1 MNKENKQAPDNI
13 LRLMY
18 RAPYGSIIMLAR
30 FKEIIKKPDLQQA
43 LSLARIKYPLLNARF
58 SQDEDGNIETL
69 SDYKKDFSIYCG
81 VKTQATDWLA
91 LAWSQQQKPFDMQKG
106 PLIKFILLSD
116 ETTSDLVIICH
127 HCICDGLS
135 LVYLIKDLV
144 YFMENPATQVQAKE
158 PPPRISLDNLA
169 TEKPASFVNFFTAL
183 LANSLNRSWNK
194 NKVVF
199 SQTDFEKMNS
209 DYWQGKDIGLLDI
222 TLTAQ
227 QTAAIIASCKQN
239 KVTVN
244 SALTTAFTLAQKDL
258 FGDKKGY
265 LRRALL
271 AISARELLKTA
282 QSDNFGQLAIGN
294 VVTLPRGKGDFWSLA
309 ASFNA
314 KTKAMLANP
323 KKFLALI
330 APLDF
335 IEPTL
340 FDAIYFVENAG
351 FKNSAAERFKKL
363 VLSPNG
369 KPRRSMDI
377 TNLGAIKDCDE
388 KIETIYFV
396 PMLSSNYVKT
406 LGIVTVH
413 DAMNIIIM
421 HNHEY
426 VSHEKAEE
434 FRQKIITYLKNACSD
449 FNQ

>member
-18 RAPYGSIIMLAR
+18 RAPYGSILMLAR
-30 FKEIIKKPDLQQA
+30 FKEIIRKQDLQQA
-43 LSLARIKYPLLNARF
+43 LALARIKYPLLNARF
-58 SQDEDGNIETL
+58 SQDEDGNIETQT
-69 SDYKKDFSIYCG
+69 DYDKDFSIYCG
-81 VKTQATDWLA
+81 IKTQATDWLS

-116 ETTSDLVIICH
+116 ETTSDLVVICH

-135 LVYLIKDLV
+135 LVYLIKDLA
-144 YFMENPATQVQAKE
+144 YFMNNPKTQVQAL
-158 PPPRISLDNLA
+158 PLPPRISLANLA
-169 TEKPASFVNFFTAL
+169 TDKPASFVNFFTAL
-183 LANSLNRSWNK
+183 VTNSLNRSWNK

-199 SQTDFEKMNS
+199 SQADFEKMNH

-222 TLTAQ
+222 SLTAQ
-227 QTAAIIASCKQN
+227 ETATLLASCKQK

-244 SALTTAFTLAQKDL
+244 SALTTAFTLAQKAL
-258 FGDKKGY
+258 FGNKKGY
-265 LRRALL
+265 LRKALL
-271 AISARELLKTA
+271 AISARELLKVPQTA
-282 QSDNFGQLAIGN
+282 NFGQLAIGN
-294 VVTLPRGKGDFWSLA
+294 VVSLPSGKGDFWTLA
-309 ASFNA
+309 ARFNA
-314 KTKAMLANP
+314 KTKAMLAKP

-351 FKNSAAERFKKL
+351 FKNKAAERFKKL
-363 VLSPNG
+363 VLSPVG

-413 DAMNIIIM
+413 NAMNIIIM

-426 VSHEKAEE
+426 VSHQKAEE
-434 FRQKIITYLKNACSD
+434 FRQKILTYLKTACANLD
-449 FNQ
+449 